1 MMLHRN
7 LRVRRFLGLA
17 LFIVGLCTST
27 AGNSNADGSPP
38 GAVATFA
45 ETAKPVT
52 ARVIVKYKADGD
64 LMRRSLGVRGAP
76 TRPLHAAAMSQRL
89 RLELADGRILGSR
102 TQGLHARG
110 ISSVQL
116 AAQLAAQ
123 PDVEWAVPDERRYI
137 RAMTNDPFLAGGQTT
152 ITPTVGQWYLR
163 APDAT
168 ARSAINAV
176 GAWDTTTG
184 SSTVTVAVL
193 DTGVRPHPELA
204 GTAPSTAPSKLRA
217 GYDFIREDPV
227 ANDGGG
233 RDADPTDPGDFELP
247 GDCPGLPPSN
257 SSWHGTKV
265 AGLIGAK
272 TNDGVGMA
280 GAGYDVMVL
289 PVRVLGRCGGFDSDI
304 IAAMRWAGGLT
315 SEVGFGTSVT
325 FVNNHP
331 ARVINMSL
339 GSAGT
344 CPASY
349 ADVIAELATFKVT
362 VVVAAGNED
371 GLAVN
376 TPANC
381 PGAIAVGGLRH
392 TGTKVGYSSV
402 GPEVAIAA
410 PAGNCVNLVGPCLFP
425 LLTTT
430 NSSLKEAL
438 PNTDNTYTDSAD
450 ATIGTSF
457 AAPLVAGTVG
467 LMLSVNPSMGPDQVR
482 AALRSSATAFVSSG
496 AAPGVPV
503 CRAPDGFTQVECYCT
518 TTTCG
523 AGMLNAALAVVH
535 ALNPFVVVSAATN
548 TPVAGSTVALDGAS
562 STAQGPRTIT
572 AYQWSIVSGADLA
585 SFSGATNGPTAT
597 LRTATAG
604 SVTVQLAVTDS
615 TGAVGRGEVT
625 LSVVAPAPAGGGGGA
640 IDFVSLALLVAVAV
654 GVFGARH
661 GWRRRR

>member
-1 MMLHRN
+1 MRQTPRLRRGIGAML
-7 LRVRRFLGLA
+7 
-17 LFIVGLCTST
+17 LFIGLFT
-27 AGNSNADGSPP
+27 AAVGNSGEAGPP
-38 GAVATFA
+38 ATA
-45 ETAKPVT
+45 AAASTPEPVT
-52 ARVIVKYKADGD
+52 ARVIVKYRADTD
-64 LMRRSLGVRGAP
+64 LMRRSLGARGAP
-76 TRPLHAAAMSQRL
+76 ARPLHAQALSQRL
-89 RLELADGRILGSR
+89 RMELTDGRILGAR
-102 TQGLHARG
+102 TQGLRARG
-110 ISSVQL
+110 ISSAQL

-184 SSTVTVAVL
+184 SPAVTVAVL

-204 GTAPSTAPSKLRA
+204 TKLRP
-217 GYDFIREDPV
+217 GYDFIHVDSV

-233 RDADPTDPGDFELP
+233 GRDADATDPGDFELA
-247 GDCPGLPPSN
+247 GDCPGFRAST

-265 AGLIGAK
+265 AGLIGAS

-280 GAGYDVMVL
+280 GVGYNVMVL
-289 PVRVLGRCGGFDSDI
+289 PVRVLGKCGGFDSDI

-315 SEVGFGTSVT
+315 AEVGFGTSVT
-325 FVNNHP
+325 FPNNHP

-349 ADVIAELATFKVT
+349 ADVIAELATLKVT
-362 VVVAAGNED
+362 VIVAAGNED

-376 TPANC
+376 SPANC

-392 TGTKVGYSSV
+392 SGTKVGYSSV
-402 GPEVAIAA
+402 GRQVAIAA

-430 NSSLKEAL
+430 NSSPQQAL
-438 PNTDNTYTDSAD
+438 PNTDNTYSDSIRP
-450 ATIGTSF
+450 TFGTSF

-467 LMLSVNPSMGPDQVR
+467 LMLSVNPTMGPDQVR
-482 AALRSSATAFVSSG
+482 RALQSSATTFVSSG
-496 AAPGVPV
+496 AAPDVPI
-503 CRAPDGFTQVECYCT
+503 CRAPDGVTQIECYCT

-535 ALNPFVVVSAATN
+535 ALNPFVVVSSETA
-548 TPVAGSTVALDGAS
+548 TPVAGSFVALDGS
-562 STAQGPRTIT
+562 SSAAQGPRTIT
-572 AYQWSIVSGADLA
+572 AYQWSIVSGAELA
-585 SFSGATNGPTAT
+585 SFSGATNGPTAS
-597 LRTATAG
+597 LRTAAAG
-604 SVTVQLAVTDS
+604 SVTVQLAVTDN
-615 TGAVGRGEVT
+615 TGAIGRGEVT
-625 LSVVAPAPAGGGGGA
+625 LSVVAPAPAGGGGGGGGGGGA
-640 IDFVSLALLVAVAV
+640 IDFASLTFLFAVAV
-654 GVFGARH
+654 GALWARH
-661 GWRRRR
+661 GRRRRC